1 MNNVVIES
9 NGTRF
14 TGWKRVT
21 VTKSL
26 DKMCGTFSFTSSA
39 EVGKSFPIQQRTQ
52 CKIIIDNVPV
62 INGWVEKISVQLESD
77 EHEVTVSGR
86 DRTNDVVDSQL
97 SQSIEFNPPITLTQL
112 VEKVLSELHLDDIK
126 VIDNFNLKTF
136 KDIAAESIGIT
147 AFDFIEKYAKK
158 AAVMLTTDGFG
169 NILFQRSTL
178 DLLKTVLST
187 NRNARGQILNS
198 SVVYDDTKRFNFYNV
213 SSSGSA
219 GSLHVFGTEYDSK
232 KIADISG
239 SATDKDIRNSRIYY
253 FQSDD
258 TQEDTQT
265 ANRAKWEANFR
276 KSNSVV
282 YTCDIQG
289 FMPTNDQD
297 KIWQPNYLVHVIDE
311 FADINA
317 QLLIVEVTYTQSLD
331 EGSKVSLKLMP
342 KESFTLQVE
351 TPIKDK
357 TANNLGNAFGAQS
370 T

>member
-1 MNNVVIES
+1 MNNVTVEVD
-9 NGTRF
+9 GTRF

-26 DKMCGTFSFTSSA
+26 DNMCGTFSFTASA
-39 EVGKSFPIQQRTQ
+39 VVGKPFPIQQRTQ
-52 CKIIIDNVPV
+52 CKIIINDVSV

-77 EHEVTVSGR
+77 EHEVTISGR
-86 DRTNDVVDSQL
+86 DRTNDVIDSQL
-97 SQSIEFNPPITLTQL
+97 SQKIEFNPPITLTQL

-126 VIDNFNLKTF
+126 VIDNHNLKTF
-136 KDIAAESIGIT
+136 KDIAAESVGIT

-169 NILFQRSTL
+169 NIVFQRSTL
-178 DLLKTVLST
+178 DLLNTVLST
-187 NRNARGQILNS
+187 KRDARGQILNS

-213 SSSGSA
+213 SSSKSA
-219 GSLHVFGTEYDSK
+219 ASLHVFDKESSPKQMAHVT
-232 KIADISG
+232 G
-239 SATDKDIRNSRIYY
+239 SATDSEIRNSRIYY

-265 ANRAKWEANFR
+265 ADRAKWEANFR
-276 KSNSVV
+276 KSNARV
-282 YTCDIQG
+282 YTCTVQG
-289 FMPTNDQD
+289 FTPTDDQD

-311 FADINA
+311 FADVNA

-331 EGSKVSLKLMP
+331 EGSKATLKLMQ

-357 TANNLGNAFGAQS
+357 KANNYGKNTFGAG
-370 T
+370 